1 MIKQFASGTTSFAVR
16 ALCLLLASS
25 FSAQAA
31 EIQSLASIKL
41 QAESFI
47 MNFPYESPYPPRVQ
61 LGHLDSRLRLKAC
74 HAALSIEFSRRDLVY
89 GNTSLLVRC
98 PTQAGWKIHLPVRV
112 DVFDD
117 VIVTAKALH
126 KGQKID
132 AAAIIFQKHNITRLN
147 RGYYSQI
154 DALQQMQAK
163 RNLKRGT
170 VLTPS
175 GLAPQMMVH
184 SGQRVTLEL
193 NYNGLQI
200 KSTGKALHS
209 ATLGQLVKVRNTR
222 SMKIVEG
229 IVSGEG
235 MVRIGI

>member
-1 MIKQFASGTTSFAVR
+1 M
-16 ALCLLLASS
+16 
-25 FSAQAA
+25 
-31 EIQSLASIKL
+31 
-41 QAESFI
+41 
-47 MNFPYESPYPPRVQ
+47 
-61 LGHLDSRLRLKAC
+61 GHLDSRLRLKAC

-170 VLTPS
+170 DMVKLFDTPQLS
-175 GLAPQMMVH
+175 GILHFQTLFFIIVRADIT
-184 SGQRVTLEL
+184 QR
-193 NYNGLQI
+193 
-200 KSTGKALHS
+200 
-209 ATLGQLVKVRNTR
+209 R
-222 SMKIVEG
+222 M
-229 IVSGEG
+229 
-235 MVRIGI
+235 